1 LKRKLRSYWISNPIL
16 HGQGEGDLLFPAS
29 TPLVGAKNELREGI
43 APIVTWA
50 DTDPLQDLI
59 LNLVL
64 LPYKEIRYPRPTLQ
78 PPAQALVATEAGFGR
93 AKSTLKGAA
102 EEASGEGERFLLLV
116 LVGSWSRYIGMP
128 IIDYGLITGGLHQDA
143 WAGSRLTWFSGVQ
156 DKYDIEDME

>member
-1 LKRKLRSYWISNPIL
+1 LKRKLRSDWISNPIL

-29 TPLVGAKNELREGI
+29 TPLASAKNELREGI
-43 APIVTWA
+43 APIATCV

-78 PPAQALVATEAGFGR
+78 PLARALVAREARSGR
-93 AKSTLKGAA
+93 AESTLKGAT
-102 EEASGEGERFLLLV
+102 EEASGEGARFLLLV

-128 IIDYGLITGGLHQDA
+128 IIDYGLLIGGLHQDA
-143 WAGSRLTWFSGVQ
+143 WASSRITWFSGVQ
-156 DKYDIEDME
+156 DEYDIEDME